1 MKNQSFWTQKFHDMK
16 KVILMTCFIL
26 AGIVYGQDDIYFKT
40 MKNTL
45 FEMDTAV
52 SMESMQLIANK
63 FERIANVEKDK
74 WLPNYYASFTYVL
87 MSYREED
94 NKIKD
99 QYLDKAEEL
108 LEAAIALNEKESEIY
123 ALKGMLEQARIQVD
137 PMTRGMIYSQ
147 KADKSLQKAEKLN
160 ADNPRIYYIK
170 AMGVL
175 YTPAMFGGG
184 MDKACPIFKTAYEKF
199 EKFSPSNEIAPKWG
213 KEINNENYEK
223 CKKAESEE

>member
-108 LEAAIALNEKESEIY
+108 SRQEMLRMLLDPTTLKVPAIKHL
-123 ALKGMLEQARIQVD
+123 QVL
-137 PMTRGMIYSQ
+137 IHSFQ
-147 KADKSLQKAEKLN
+147 H
-160 ADNPRIYYIK
+160 
-170 AMGVL
+170 
-175 YTPAMFGGG
+175 
-184 MDKACPIFKTAYEKF
+184 
-199 EKFSPSNEIAPKWG
+199 
-213 KEINNENYEK
+213 
-223 CKKAESEE
+223 